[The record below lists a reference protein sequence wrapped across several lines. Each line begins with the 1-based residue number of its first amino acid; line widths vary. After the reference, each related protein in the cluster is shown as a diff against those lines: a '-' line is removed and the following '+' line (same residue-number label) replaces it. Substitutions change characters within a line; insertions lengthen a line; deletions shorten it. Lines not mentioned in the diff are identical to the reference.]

1 MLTSGESRVSTMWL
15 SQEPKGITK
24 FLFQHEVDKSVV
36 VESSNQYSLE
46 ITKGKT
52 EFPIRPLQDNRLTI
66 GAGSCCGLQLA
77 GHDMPI
83 LHTVI
88 QIDNQDVMIKA
99 ISPQPKLLLN
109 GTPIHGSTLSDG
121 DLITIGPIE
130 FKFHLT
136 CPQTVTSISS
146 AGLSGSPLETSVHIT
161 PDKRDHSMTNETTL
175 KDLSASELVDL
186 LEQDFQLIEQFES
199 RREQGAA
206 ALLSHIHQTKE
217 EQDEQLEAQESL
229 SELEQFELLSD
240 LEGMMEE
247 LTKFSEAL
255 HQRADLLTTR
265 EKQYEVAAASL
276 LETQEKLASQLDRTL
291 DHVETIK
298 KEDGGSQRAIA

>member
-1 MLTSGESRVSTMWL
+1 MV
-15 SQEPKGITK
+15 
-24 FLFQHEVDKSVV
+24 VKS
-36 VESSNQYSLE
+36 SHQYSLE

-52 EFPIRPLQDNRLTI
+52 EFPIRPIQDHRLTI

-88 QIDNQDVMIKA
+88 QVDAQEVQIKA

-121 DLITIGPIE
+121 DRISIGPLE
-130 FKFHLT
+130 FVFRLT
-136 CPQTVTSISS
+136 CPQIATSISN
-146 AGLSGSPLETSVHIT
+146 AGLSGSPFETSVHIT

-175 KDLSASELVDL
+175 KELSASELIDL
-186 LEQDFQLIEQFES
+186 IEQDFQLIEQFES

-206 ALLSHIHQTKE
+206 ALLSHIRQTKE
-217 EQDEQLEAQESL
+217 DQDEQLEAQESL
-229 SELEQFELLSD
+229 SDLEQFELLSD

-247 LTKFSEAL
+247 LTKFSEVL
-255 HQRADLLTTR
+255 HQRADQLTTR

-291 DHVETIK
+291 DHVGTIK
-298 KEDGGSQRAIA
+298 NDQKEDGGSQRAIA

>member
-1 MLTSGESRVSTMWL
+1 MV
-15 SQEPKGITK
+15 
-24 FLFQHEVDKSVV
+24 VDFSH
-36 VESSNQYSLE
+36 QYSLE

-52 EFPIRPLQDNRLTI
+52 EFPIRPIQDSRLTI

-77 GHDMPI
+77 GHEMPI
-83 LHTVI
+83 LHSLIEIEDEKVTL
-88 QIDNQDVMIKA
+88 KA
-99 ISPQPKLLLN
+99 ISPQPNLLLN
-109 GTPIHGSTLSDG
+109 GKPIQGSTLSEG
-121 DLITIGPIE
+121 DLIKIGPIE
-130 FKFHLT
+130 FVFHQS
-136 CPQTVTSISS
+136 CPQTITSISN

-175 KDLSASELVDL
+175 KDLSASELIDL

-199 RREQGAA
+199 RKEQGAA
-206 ALLSHIHQTKE
+206 ALMSRIHQTKE

-229 SELEQFELLSD
+229 SELEQVELLSD

-255 HQRADLLTTR
+255 HQRADQLTTR
-265 EKQYEVAAASL
+265 EKQYEIAAASL

-298 KEDGGSQRAIA
+298 NDQQEDGGPHRAIA

>member
-1 MLTSGESRVSTMWL
+1 MV
-15 SQEPKGITK
+15 
-24 FLFQHEVDKSVV
+24 VKS
-36 VESSNQYSLE
+36 SHQYSLE

-52 EFPIRPLQDNRLTI
+52 EFPIRPIQDQRLTI
-66 GAGSCCGLQLA
+66 GAGSCCGLQLG

-88 QIDNQDVMIKA
+88 QIDDQEALIRA

-121 DLITIGPIE
+121 DHISIGPLE
-130 FKFHLT
+130 FVFRLT
-136 CPQTVTSISS
+136 CAPIATNISN
-146 AGLSGSPLETSVHIT
+146 AGLSGSPFETSVHIT

-175 KDLSASELVDL
+175 KDLSASELIDL
-186 LEQDFQLIEQFES
+186 IEQDFQLIEQFES

-206 ALLSHIHQTKE
+206 ALLSHIRQTKE
-217 EQDEQLEAQESL
+217 DQDEQLEAQESL
-229 SELEQFELLSD
+229 SDLEQFELLSD

-247 LTKFSEAL
+247 LTKFSEVL
-255 HQRADLLTTR
+255 HQRADQLTTR

-291 DHVETIK
+291 DHVGTIK
-298 KEDGGSQRAIA
+298 NDQKEDGGSQRAIA